1 VNAEFNGFTVK
12 TDQPVK
18 EGGEGT
24 APSPYEYF
32 LASIGT
38 CAGIYV
44 LSFCEKR
51 GIPAEHISLAQR
63 LEYRKTDEGKKV
75 LEKIVL
81 EILVPAAFPEKYHQ
95 ALVKVADQCAVKKT
109 IMNPPQFE
117 IKTIVK
123 QGDQ

>member
-1 VNAEFNGFTVK
+1 MNAEFQNFTVK
-12 TDQPVK
+12 TDQSVK
-18 EGGEGT
+18 DGGEGS

-44 LSFCEKR
+44 LSFCENRK
-51 GIPAEHISLAQR
+51 IPTDHVSLVQR
-63 LEYRKTDEGKKV
+63 LEYRKTDEGKVV
-75 LEKIVL
+75 LHKIVI
-81 EILVPAAFPEKYHQ
+81 EIIVPPDFPEKYHQ

-117 IKTIVK
+117 VRAIVQK
-123 QGDQ
+123 SS